1 MAMQRARRLASV
13 VVVAS
18 LGVAGLSGCQQ
29 APGVAAYLGSLGN
42 ITESRVQAVW
52 DNARDA
58 LPPQQR
64 ATMTVTRTDV
74 VRTLLLAKVFDQV
87 AADYGLTA
95 NTDQLDQIATSAKL
109 PASTQFVQLYAHWAS
124 LFLQLKTAAESAPEP
139 GEADLKTVYD
149 GLHSNAVIPATE
161 TYDQFKASLA
171 SSADNDRLLRSGV
184 ASQAEI
190 ERVTGPLH
198 IKVSP
203 RYQPMTPLSLLSI
216 TTANGASKDLISV
229 PLGNN
234 GSAAPVDAA
243 AS

>member
-29 APGVAAYLGSLGN
+29 APGVAAYLGSLGT

-58 LPPQQR
+58 LPPQQQ
-64 ATMTVTRTDV
+64 AKVPISRTDIV
-74 VRTLLLAKVFDQV
+74 QTLILDKVFDQV
-87 AADYGLTA
+87 AADHGLA
-95 NTDQLDQIATSAKL
+95 ASNDQIDQIATSAKL
-109 PASTQFVQLYAHWAS
+109 PASTEFVQLYAHWAS
-124 LFLQLKTAAESAPEP
+124 VFLQLKTAGQTAPEP
-139 GEADLKTVYD
+139 GEADLKMVYD
-149 GLHSNAVIPATE
+149 GLVSNGVVQAGQ
-161 TYDQFKASLA
+161 TYEQFKASLA
-171 SSADNDRLLRSGV
+171 SNADNDKLLRSSV
-184 ASQAEI
+184 ASRDQIDA
-190 ERVTGPLH
+190 VVDPLH
-198 IKVSP
+198 IKVNP
-203 RYQPMTPLSLLSI
+203 RYQPVPPLSLLSI
-216 TTANGASKDLISV
+216 TTASGASKDLISV